1 MSNHFYAMLFRMKY
15 IERWALMRNT
25 VKENLSEHSMETAFI
40 AHAIAVIENK
50 RFGGSVNAERAALVA
65 LFHDVP
71 EIITGDLPTPVK
83 YYNENIKEAYNQ
95 MENAAKDEFLSLL
108 PNDLYDEYDKIFNE
122 TNEQILKIVKAADKI
137 AALIK
142 CRTELSMGNKEFLL
156 AEKSTEKII
165 NDLNMPAAKVFLDEY
180 IESFSLSLDE
190 LKSNPT

>member
-1 MSNHFYAMLFRMKY
+1 
-15 IERWALMRNT
+15 
-25 VKENLSEHSMETAFI
+25 
-40 AHAIAVIENK
+40 
-50 RFGGSVNAERAALVA
+50 
-65 LFHDVP
+65 
-71 EIITGDLPTPVK
+71 
-83 YYNENIKEAYNQ
+83 

-180 IESFSLSLDE
+180 LESFSLSLDE

>member
-122 TNEQILKIVKAADKI
+122 TDEQILKIVKAADKI

-165 NDLNMPAAKVFLDEY
+165 NDINMPAAKVFLDEY
-180 IESFSLSLDE
+180 LESFSLSLDE

>member
-180 IESFSLSLDE
+180 LESFSLSLDE